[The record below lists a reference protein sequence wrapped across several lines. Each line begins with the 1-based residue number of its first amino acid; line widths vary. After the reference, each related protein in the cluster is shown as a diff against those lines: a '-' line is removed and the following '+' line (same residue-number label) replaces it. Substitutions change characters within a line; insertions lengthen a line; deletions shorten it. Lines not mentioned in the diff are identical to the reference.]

1 MWGLRPP
8 FSSAA
13 ARPPGPVSRLKKRKR
28 RNKTVISIF
37 NDACWQ
43 AESQAS
49 YSRIKEG
56 GFSFLS
62 IHHLFLEEGVY
73 EENTSPAT
81 KKLKSR
87 REAWFSLLAETQV
100 NRLLL
105 PNPYSFLRGGAGE
118 PFFGLQRTVPPQ
130 YIHSV
135 FTVPFLY
142 SVS

>member
-1 MWGLRPP
+1 M
-8 FSSAA
+8 
-13 ARPPGPVSRLKKRKR
+13 
-28 RNKTVISIF
+28 
-37 NDACWQ
+37 
-43 AESQAS
+43 
-49 YSRIKEG
+49 
-56 GFSFLS
+56 S

-81 KKLKSR
+81 KKLESR

-130 YIHSV
+130 IILFSFQY
-135 FTVPFLY
+135 FLL
-142 SVS
+142 VCCIMLDNVV